1 MHFRMFLGG
10 LLSVSDCFACAK
22 TVKLLEIICIFAF
35 KLISPES
42 SHFGLSTFALLMLK
56 HSFFPKCVGSVLFPL
71 AASTLF

>member
-42 SHFGLSTFALLMLK
+42 SHFSLSTFALLMFK
-56 HSFFPKCVGSVLFPL
+56 HNSFLKCVGSMLVPL